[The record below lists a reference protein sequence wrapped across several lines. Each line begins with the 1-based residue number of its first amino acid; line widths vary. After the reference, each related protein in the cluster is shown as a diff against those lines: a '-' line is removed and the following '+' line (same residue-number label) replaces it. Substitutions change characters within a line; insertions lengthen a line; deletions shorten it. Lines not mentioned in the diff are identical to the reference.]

1 VGSGEGMFGERF
13 SEGPAVRLCFLSCL
27 LIFAFAIMTG
37 AILLRPA
44 EAQISFTG
52 TSAIGPF
59 TQTQVDAGR
68 IAYNAAC
75 AACHG
80 INLLN
85 GSHRTPLIGP
95 SFMVG
100 WGRRST
106 IEYMRYVRYRM
117 PLREPGTLSLE
128 TYADITAYI
137 LAANGALPGPETMT
151 EATAVTINTIADG
164 VVREPVLASDAPQ
177 PVAN

>member
-1 VGSGEGMFGERF
+1 MALP
-13 SEGPAVRLCFLSCL
+13 EGPSPSHPAAMMHPARYRAWLGGFAALGAAAL
-27 LIFAFAIMTG
+27 LLLA
-37 AILLRPA
+37 LRPA
-44 EAQISFTG
+44 GAQISFSG
-52 TSAIGPF
+52 TAAVGPF

-75 AACHG
+75 GACHG
-80 INLLN
+80 INLLD
-85 GSHRTPLIGP
+85 GTHRTPLIGP

-117 PLREPGTLSLE
+117 PLREPGSLSLE

-137 LAANGALPGPETMT
+137 LAANGSLPGTETMT
-151 EATAVTINTIADG
+151 DATAVTINTIADG
-164 VVREPVLASDAPQ
+164 VVREPVLSGTETTQ
-177 PVAN
+177 

>member
-1 VGSGEGMFGERF
+1 M
-13 SEGPAVRLCFLSCL
+13 
-27 LIFAFAIMTG
+27 
-37 AILLRPA
+37 RPA
-44 EAQISFTG
+44 GAQISLTG

-59 TQTQVDAGR
+59 TQSQVDAGR

-117 PLREPGTLSLE
+117 PLREPGSLSLE

-137 LAANGALPGPETMT
+137 MAANGALPGEEAMT
-151 EATAVTINTIADG
+151 EQTAVTINTIADG
-164 VVREPVLASDAPQ
+164 VIREPVLTGAVQDAAAP
-177 PVAN
+177 